1 MIIDSHA
8 HLNDERLYEKT
19 GDIIAGFEAN
29 NIESC
34 IIAGFNLKSSDLGV
48 KIAEKYNQYA
58 LIGTHPEDCEEI
70 NDVVLERYK
79 KLAQSKVVVGVGEI
93 GLDYYYDTNPAKEK
107 QIAAFEKQ
115 IKLADEL
122 ELPIA
127 LHVRDAYGDCL
138 DTLKRMHAYLNNG
151 ILLHCYS
158 SSVEMVDRF
167 NEFDCYYALGGAI
180 TFKNA
185 KKDEVIKKIP
195 LDRLLVETDCP
206 YLTPHPYRG
215 EVNEPKFINLTI
227 DKIASVLEKDREE
240 IIDIT
245 NKNTKRL
252 FKKIR

>member
-8 HLNDERLYEKT
+8 HLNDERLLPIA
-19 GDIIAGFEAN
+19 GDIVVGFEAN
-29 NIESC
+29 NIENC
-34 IIAGFNLKSSDLGV
+34 IIAGFDYKSSYLGV
-48 KIAEKYNQYA
+48 ELAEKYSQYA
-58 LIGTHPEDCEEI
+58 LIGTHPEEI
-70 NDVVLERYK
+70 REVTTVILDKYK
-79 KLAQSKVVVGVGEI
+79 ELAKSSRVVGIGEI
-93 GLDYYYDTNPAKEK
+93 GLDYYYEDNPPKEE

-115 IKLADEL
+115 IVLASEL

-138 DTLKRMHAYLNNG
+138 SVLQNMHAYLNNG

-158 SSVEMVDRF
+158 SSAEMVDCF
-167 NEFDCYYALGGAI
+167 SKFDCYYALGGAI

-185 KKDEVIKKIP
+185 KKDDVIKKIP

-206 YLTPHPYRG
+206 YLTPHPHRG
-215 EVNEPKFINLTI
+215 EMNEPKFINLTI
-227 DKIASVLEKDREE
+227 DKIASVLEKDRNE

-245 NKNTKRL
+245 NINTKRL